1 MKVNIGNAVILT
13 LAMVM
18 GIVGPHTASAQTT
31 DLAGRWIL
39 NREASQ
45 FPPEMGFTPDWFT
58 NANGGTRAGG
68 GASAPSGGGRGGR
81 RGGSPGGS
89 GRGYVGSFESEDDT
103 KRMKQLTADARNPT
117 VHLTIA
123 ETAGATTI
131 TDDSGEALTFYA
143 DGRHQEIQLG
153 GLSVGATAR
162 RAPDHFE
169 VVYDVERDRTLRYT
183 YSRSTPNRIVV
194 DVQFVE
200 HGKNGDHATRVY
212 DLDTDATASAT
223 TTAAAN
229 GAKPDATPA
238 TGAAKSAAA
247 SDGHAS
253 SGTFAQ
259 EPGAELKGVKRIGL
273 VVDASGPQA
282 VACGLNQATLETAL
296 SHRLTGAGLNVRLN
310 SDEDTYVYVNVM
322 TSHAPNDLCV
332 SRYDVFL
339 YTNTTAALSYHSTPV
354 LVQVSLLHQ
363 GGLAG
368 GPAATHPDA
377 VQRGLEQYVDLFLTR
392 IGDANKP

>member
-1 MKVNIGNAVILT
+1 MKLKFGRTAILT
-13 LAMVM
+13 MTMVV
-18 GIVGPHTASAQTT
+18 GIVGPHTALAQTT

-39 NREASQ
+39 NRDASQ

-58 NANGGTRAGG
+58 NGNSATGAGG

-81 RGGSPGGS
+81 RSGSAGGS
-89 GRGYVGSFESEDDT
+89 GRGYIGTFESDDDT

-123 ETAGATTI
+123 ETADATTI
-131 TDDSGEALTFYA
+131 TDDSGEALTFYV
-143 DGRHQEIQLG
+143 DGRHQSLQLG

-162 RAPDHFE
+162 RVGDHLE
-169 VVYDVERDRTLRYT
+169 IVYEVERDRTLRYT
-183 YSRSTPNRIVV
+183 YSRATLNRIVV

-212 DLDTDATASAT
+212 ESAAGADASAT
-223 TTAAAN
+223 TTTAAN
-229 GAKPDATPA
+229 GSRLDAA
-238 TGAAKSAAA
+238 SAAGAPKSAAA
-247 SDGHAS
+247 SSPNAS
-253 SGTFAQ
+253 PGTFAQ
-259 EPGAELKGVKRIGL
+259 EPGAELKGVKKIGL

-282 VACGLNQATLETAL
+282 VACGLKQATIETAL
-296 SHRLTGAGLNVRLN
+296 SQRLTGAGLNVRLN

-339 YTNTTAALSYHSTPV
+339 YTNTTTALSYHSTPV

-377 VQRGLEQYVDLFLTR
+377 VQKGLEQYVDLFLTR
-392 IGDANKP
+392 INDANKP

>member
-1 MKVNIGNAVILT
+1 MKVNIARAAILT
-13 LAMVM
+13 MTMVI
-18 GIVGPHTASAQTT
+18 GVVGTETASAQTT
-31 DLAGRWIL
+31 NLAGRWLL
-39 NREASQ
+39 NRDASQ

-58 NANGGTRAGG
+58 NAGGGARGGG
-68 GASAPSGGGRGGR
+68 GASVPSGGGRGGR
-81 RGGSPGGS
+81 RGGSTAPGG
-89 GRGYVGSFESEDDT
+89 GYRGTFESDDDT
-103 KRMKQLTADARNPT
+103 KRVRQLTADARNPS

-123 ETAGATTI
+123 ETADSTTI
-131 TDDSGEALTFYA
+131 TDDSGQALTFYA
-143 DGRHQEIQLG
+143 DGRHEELQLG

-162 RAPDHFE
+162 RVADHLE
-169 VVYDVERDRTLRYT
+169 VIYDVERDRTLRYT

-212 DLDTDATASAT
+212 DMASDANGSPT
-223 TTAAAN
+223 TTASSNA
-229 GAKPDATPA
+229 GKPDAMPA
-238 TGAAKSAAA
+238 AGAAKSAAPSEA
-247 SDGHAS
+247 RPP
-253 SGTFAQ
+253 SGTVAL
-259 EPGAELKGVKRIGL
+259 EPGAELKGVKNIGL

-282 VACGLNQATLETAL
+282 VACGLNQEALGTAL
-296 SHRLTGAGLNVRLN
+296 SRRLTGAGLNVRLN
-310 SDEDTYVYVNVM
+310 ADEDTYVYVNVM
-322 TSHAPNDLCV
+322 TSHASNDLCV

-339 YTNTTAALSYHSTPV
+339 YTHTTAPLSYHATPV

-377 VQRGLEQYVDLFLTR
+377 VQKGLEQYVDLFLAR